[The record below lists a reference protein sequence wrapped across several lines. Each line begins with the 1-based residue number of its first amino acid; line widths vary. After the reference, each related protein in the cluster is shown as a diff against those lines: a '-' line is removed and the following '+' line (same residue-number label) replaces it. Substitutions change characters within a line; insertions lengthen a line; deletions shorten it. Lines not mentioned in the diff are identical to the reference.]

1 MEPGRPRFPSKPVQI
16 RRASAWSLQ
25 REALSSMPDR
35 RSKGDMRRS
44 WAKVTP
50 FLFMRRVLI
59 NRLKR
64 DFPGARENIRLL
76 DQVNLMTPE
85 NIHLNSFMYEPILD
99 LSVQHLRAADWH
111 S

>member
-1 MEPGRPRFPSKPVQI
+1 
-16 RRASAWSLQ
+16 
-25 REALSSMPDR
+25 MPDR
-35 RSKGDMRRS
+35 RSKGRRS